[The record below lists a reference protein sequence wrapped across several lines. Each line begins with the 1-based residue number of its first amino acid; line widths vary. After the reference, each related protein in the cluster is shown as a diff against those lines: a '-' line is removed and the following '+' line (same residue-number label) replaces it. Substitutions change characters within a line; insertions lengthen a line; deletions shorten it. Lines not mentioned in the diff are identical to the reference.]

1 MIPTA
6 ESLSVISSFIDL
18 VWQYMYELSNLVLG
32 ALGLASNVAVDSW
45 SANFLVVYYGS
56 VVSWLAFDEFQIKL
70 LKGLLFILCANIC
83 LIYMSWKVYGKR
95 ISEKFMRPGKF
106 VSILGYRWNMFWC
119 FLCEVFERNYFS
131 FLVTSK
137 TIEDLKRSVSSLKL
151 PKEHSPR
158 V

>member
-106 VSILGYRWNMFWC
+106 VSILGYR
-119 FLCEVFERNYFS
+119 
-131 FLVTSK
+131 
-137 TIEDLKRSVSSLKL
+137 
-151 PKEHSPR
+151 
-158 V
+158 

>member
-1 MIPTA
+1 M
-6 ESLSVISSFIDL
+6 
-18 VWQYMYELSNLVLG
+18 WYYMHELSNLVLG
-32 ALGLASNVAVDSW
+32 ALGLTSNVAVDSW
-45 SANFLVVYYGS
+45 SASFLVAYYES
-56 VVSWLAFDEFQIKL
+56 VVRWLAFDEFQIKL

-106 VSILGYRWNMFWC
+106 VSRLCCGSMFYC
-119 FLCEVFERNYFS
+119 FLREGFERNYFS

>member
-1 MIPTA
+1 MITTA
-6 ESLSVISSFIDL
+6 ASASVISSFIDL
-18 VWQYMYELSNLVLG
+18 VWHYMYELSNLVLG

-45 SANFLVVYYGS
+45 SANFLVVYYES
-56 VVSWLAFDEFQIKL
+56 VVRWLAFDEFQIKL

-95 ISEKFMRPGKF
+95 ISEKFMRP
-106 VSILGYRWNMFWC
+106 
-119 FLCEVFERNYFS
+119 
-131 FLVTSK
+131 VTSK

>member
-6 ESLSVISSFIDL
+6 ESAPVNSSFIDL
-18 VWQYMYELSNLVLG
+18 VWYYMYELSNLVLG
-32 ALGLASNVAVDSW
+32 ALGLTSNVAVDSW
-45 SANFLVVYYGS
+45 SANFLVAYYES
-56 VVSWLAFDEFQIKL
+56 VIRWLAFDEFQIKL

-106 VSILGYRWNMFWC
+106 VSRLCCRGSMFC
-119 FLCEVFERNYFS
+119 FLVKFSKETFS
-131 FLVTSK
+131 FSVTSR